1 MDISDVKHLIQ
12 QEEEVTDMPIQ
23 YNVATDPY
31 NADIKV
37 GALFPDIVTFRKAI
51 RHHVVVKDFEIAKV
65 RTDSTRFMAN
75 CSYPSC
81 PWRIHASRLRDQ
93 QVVMVC
99 LLML

>member
-31 NADIKV
+31 NADIEV

-51 RHHVVVKDFEIAKV
+51 RHHVVVKDFELAKV

-75 CSYPSC
+75 C
-81 PWRIHASRLRDQ
+81 
-93 QVVMVC
+93 
-99 LLML
+99 